1 MTLDKAR
8 IKRSF
13 AAASDTY
20 DSVAELQRT
29 VGRELLQAIDTTH
42 LKGTLLDLGCGTG
55 FLTGEL
61 LARSR
66 YESMIA
72 LDIALPMLQAAQGKL
87 VDQPNINYICAD
99 AEHLPLGGQRI
110 DAVLSNLALQW
121 CRNLDAVFTD
131 IKRVLK
137 PEGQLVFSTF
147 GPQTLHELKSAWA
160 TVDHY
165 SHVNEFY
172 SEAQLK
178 HFLLQAGFNNSQL
191 KSTVYISRYQ
201 SVWTLMQELKHLGA
215 QHVVAG
221 RNKKITTQTAM
232 QKMITAYETQKV
244 NDQIPATFEVIS
256 VIAKV

>member
-1 MTLDKAR
+1 MTLDKSG

-13 AAASDTY
+13 AAATKTY

-42 LKGTLLDLGCGTG
+42 LTGTLLDLGCGTG

-66 YESMIA
+66 YETMIA
-72 LDIALPMLQAAQGKL
+72 LDIALPMLQATQAKL
-87 VDQPNINYICAD
+87 ADQSNINYVCAD
-99 AEHLPLGGQRI
+99 AEHLPLGGQCI

-137 PEGQLVFSTF
+137 PDGQLVFSTF

-172 SEAQLK
+172 SETQLK
-178 HFLLQAGFNNSQL
+178 HFLLQAGFKKSQL

-221 RNKKITTQTAM
+221 RNKKITTKTAM
-232 QKMITAYETQKV
+232 QKMITAYEKHKV
-244 NDQIPATFEVIS
+244 SDQIPATFEVIS